1 MAAIAEQ
8 VAALPPISTAI
19 AGVMVALWFINFVF
33 PSVEDVLALVA
44 GRTIPC
50 IWNVLTC
57 GFLNDNLIS
66 VSYSYGQSSHIFAW
80 FKSRLLPPFPRKHQP
95 FPSSYMQLVVF
106 TVAHLVLSRTVEPAQ
121 GPTGYIKFILVSISA
136 TGALTLCLSP
146 FCIT

>member
-106 TVAHLVLSRTVEPAQ
+106 TVAHLLLSRRLSSFP
-121 GPTGYIKFILVSISA
+121 ISA
-136 TGALTLCLSP
+136 SKDCSVFQRAP
-146 FCIT
+146 FLPHWVSVWAT